1 MNPVARV
8 IQVAFL
14 MIPKKDIDSVMKI
27 PCTGVILAGGQ
38 NSRMEKKNKALLSLN
53 GERIID
59 RMLRIFRDIFQEVII
74 VTNTPSQYYDLDV
87 KIVTDIY
94 KKGCPLAGI
103 HSGLFHATNPW
114 IFVAPCDLPFLKP
127 EMIET
132 ILDAI
137 KENFSVVIPKTEMG
151 YEPLCAA
158 YSKQNLVK
166 IVANLNAGNYKLLQF
181 FKPKLTRIIA
191 EKRLRLADPDLISFF
206 NVNTPEDL
214 SKAKKNIMHGEEEI
228 GS

>member
-1 MNPVARV
+1 
-8 IQVAFL
+8 
-14 MIPKKDIDSVMKI
+14 MKT

-74 VTNTPSQYYDLDV
+74 VTNTPAQYYDLDV

-94 KKGCPLAGI
+94 KNGCPLAGI
-103 HSGLFHATNPW
+103 HSGLFHATNSW
-114 IFVAPCDLPFLKP
+114 IFVAPCDLPFIKP

-137 KENFSVVIPKTEMG
+137 KTNFSVVIPKTKIG

-166 IVANLNAGNYKLLQF
+166 IESNLKAGNYKLLQF
-181 FKPKLTRIIA
+181 FKPKLTREIS
-191 EKRLRLADPDLISFF
+191 EKKLRLADPDLISFF
-206 NVNTPEDL
+206 NVNTPEDF
-214 SKAKKNIMHGEEEI
+214 SIATQKSMYGEEKN